1 MLPDF
6 LVKPAGAI
14 STFVKANS
22 PVILTVTSVV
32 GVISTAVLAAKATP
46 TALDLIA
53 DEKREQ
59 LRSEEKLTGMQ
70 STWGYAKRVL
80 PVYAPAIVSGALTIA
95 SILLAHNVN
104 ATKQAVLLSA
114 YTLSEKTFDEYRN
127 VVREKVGEKK
137 EEMIRSETHEKVI
150 AANPPVESMIVD
162 TKRGS
167 SLCFDEFTGR
177 YFYSDPMVIR
187 NAVTVMN
194 EKLLNGTEV
203 QVTLND
209 FYLALDLPRVS
220 QGDDFGWDIK
230 DGKLNV
236 RYDTALV
243 PNNIIG
249 VGGRPCLTVGY
260 KVSYLGYYR

>member
-80 PVYAPAIVSGALTIA
+80 PVYAPAIVSGTL
-95 SILLAHNVN
+95 SRQHCYLLILLARRHLMSIVMLFV
-104 ATKQAVLLSA
+104 KRLG
-114 YTLSEKTFDEYRN
+114 R
-127 VVREKVGEKK
+127 RKK
-137 EEMIRSETHEKVI
+137 K
-150 AANPPVESMIVD
+150 
-162 TKRGS
+162 
-167 SLCFDEFTGR
+167 
-177 YFYSDPMVIR
+177 
-187 NAVTVMN
+187 
-194 EKLLNGTEV
+194 
-203 QVTLND
+203 
-209 FYLALDLPRVS
+209 
-220 QGDDFGWDIK
+220 
-230 DGKLNV
+230 
-236 RYDTALV
+236 
-243 PNNIIG
+243 
-249 VGGRPCLTVGY
+249 
-260 KVSYLGYYR
+260 